1 MADQESKEGMVSEIN
16 RLKREIVGLFEY
28 MQRVRQEIAAINR
41 PADQAD
47 HLFSME
53 DQLDA
58 IVSAT
63 EKATDTIMESI
74 EKNNE
79 LVERLRAKVGDDAEA
94 QALIDQM
101 VDNGMEVFEACSFQ
115 DITGQRISKVVKSM
129 KYVETRVNAIIEIWG
144 KKAVE
149 TTQVKAET
157 TRQGDQALL
166 NGPQL
171 EGGGISQQEIDKLFE

>member
-1 MADQESKEGMVSEIN
+1 MAEMGSTQTMITEIN
-16 RLKREIVGLFEY
+16 RLKREIFGLFEY
-28 MQRVRQEIAAINR
+28 MQRVRQEIAAIHK

-47 HLFSME
+47 NLFSME

-63 EKATDTIMESI
+63 EQATDTIMESI
-74 EKNNE
+74 EKNND
-79 LVERLRAKVGDDAEA
+79 LVEKLRARVGDDPEA
-94 QALIDQM
+94 LALIDKM
-101 VDNGMEVFEACSFQ
+101 VDNGMLVFEACSFQ

-149 TTQVKAET
+149 MTPVSVPTKRE
-157 TRQGDQALL
+157 GDKVLL

-171 EGGGISQQEIDKLFE
+171 EGGGISQEEIDKLFE